1 LKKIAVLLLVLL
13 LATTSS
19 AGLKDRLVPVFT
31 SEDVKIAVDRF
42 IIGTEDAYVVT
53 LAKTIGDGEIA
64 GMRFSMQEMLN
75 KYAPKDLLLIE
86 RYAVSKNEKKMAL
99 IERNLV
105 LDANPQAVISSEPV
119 VAQVEF
125 LPISGDF
132 PAETVWN
139 RIAGPGGLGESILG
153 DEPKPVLLSSDKT
166 MSDTDRYVPIVKK
179 EIGGI
184 FLDKDDMKRTNEGC
198 TARIV
203 ESFNFDGEVFFGGKV
218 YQYTSLP
225 YKDANYAVS
234 TFEFSFA
241 KRAYRQLR
249 FTVFGLDQKVIYSVK
264 IVNPVWVD
272 EEMDPIVLSFLWVLT
287 KNLPEDL
294 AHVLSADVEAFYIHA
309 NEKTNKSQPE
319 VDVEKE

>member
-1 LKKIAVLLLVLL
+1 MQRGVHLKKIAVFFLLLL

-19 AGLKDRLVPVFT
+19 AGLKDRLEPVFT
-31 SEDVKIAVDRF
+31 SDDVQISVDRF
-42 IIGTEDAYVVT
+42 IIGTEDAYVAT
-53 LAKTIGDGEIA
+53 LVKTIGDEEIA
-64 GMRFSMQEMLN
+64 DMRFSMQEMLN
-75 KYAPKDLLLIE
+75 QYDRKDLLLIE
-86 RYAVSKNEKKMAL
+86 RYVFSKNEKKMAL

-105 LDANPQAVISSEPV
+105 LEANPQAVISSEPV
-119 VAQVEF
+119 ATNVDF

-132 PAETVWN
+132 PEDTVWN

-153 DEPKPVLLSSDKT
+153 DEPRPVLLSSDKS

-184 FLDKDDMKRTNEGC
+184 FLDKEDMKRTNEGC

-234 TFEFSFA
+234 TFEFSFP

-272 EEMDPIVLSFLWVLT
+272 KEMDPIILSFLSALS
-287 KNLPEDL
+287 KNLPQDL
-294 AHVLSADVEAFYIHA
+294 ALEMSADVEAFSID
-309 NEKTNKSQPE
+309 TNPSCPK
-319 VDVEKE
+319 

>member
-1 LKKIAVLLLVLL
+1 LKKIAVFLLILL

-19 AGLKDRLVPVFT
+19 AGLKDRLEPVVTFD
-31 SEDVKIAVDRF
+31 DVQISVDRF

-53 LAKTIGDGEIA
+53 LAKTIGHDEVA
-64 GMRFSMQEMLN
+64 DMRFSMQEMLN
-75 KYAPKDLLLIE
+75 KYDRKDLLLIE
-86 RYAVSKNEKKMAL
+86 RYVFSKNEKKMAL

-105 LDANPQAVISSEPV
+105 LEANPQAVISSEPLV
-119 VAQVEF
+119 TNVEF
-125 LPISGDF
+125 LPISGDS
-132 PAETVWN
+132 PEETIWN

-153 DEPKPVLLSSDKT
+153 DEPKPVLLSSDKS

-184 FLDKDDMKRTNEGC
+184 FLDKENMKRTNEGC

-225 YKDANYAVS
+225 YQDANYAVS
-234 TFEFSFA
+234 TFEFSFS

-264 IVNPVWVD
+264 IVNPVWVG
-272 EEMDPIVLSFLWVLT
+272 EEMDPIILSFLSALS

-294 AHVLSADVEAFYIHA
+294 AREMSADVEAFSID
-309 NEKTNKSQPE
+309 TNPSCPK
-319 VDVEKE
+319 

>member
-1 LKKIAVLLLVLL
+1 MKKFAVFLLVLL

-19 AGLKDRLVPVFT
+19 AGLKDRLEPVIT
-31 SEDVKIAVDRF
+31 SDDVQVSVDRF
-42 IIGTEDAYVVT
+42 IIGTEDAYVATIV
-53 LAKTIGDGEIA
+53 KTIGDEEIA
-64 GMRFSMQEMLN
+64 DMRFPMQEMLN
-75 KYAPKDLLLIE
+75 KYDRKDLLLIE
-86 RYAVSKNEKKMAL
+86 RYVFSKNAKKMAL

-105 LDANPQAVISSEPV
+105 LEADPQAVISSEPV
-119 VAQVEF
+119 ATNVDF

-132 PAETVWN
+132 PEETLWT

-153 DEPKPVLLSSDKT
+153 DEPKPVLLSSDKS

-184 FLDKDDMKRTNEGC
+184 FLDKEDMKRTNEGC

-272 EEMDPIVLSFLWVLT
+272 KEMDPIILSFLSALS
-287 KNLPEDL
+287 KNLPHDL
-294 AHVLSADVEAFYIHA
+294 ALEMSADVEAFSIGTTPSCP
-309 NEKTNKSQPE
+309 K
-319 VDVEKE
+319 

>member
-1 LKKIAVLLLVLL
+1 MKKFAVFLLVLL

-19 AGLKDRLVPVFT
+19 AGLKDRLEPVIT
-31 SEDVKIAVDRF
+31 SDDVLVSVDRF
-42 IIGTEDAYVVT
+42 IIGTEDAYVATIV
-53 LAKTIGDGEIA
+53 KTIGDEEIA
-64 GMRFSMQEMLN
+64 DMRFPMQEMLN
-75 KYAPKDLLLIE
+75 KYDRKDLLLIE
-86 RYAVSKNEKKMAL
+86 RYVFSKNAKKMAL

-105 LDANPQAVISSEPV
+105 LEADPQAVISSEPV
-119 VAQVEF
+119 ATNVDF

-132 PAETVWN
+132 PEETLWT
-139 RIAGPGGLGESILG
+139 RLAGPGGLGESILG
-153 DEPKPVLLSSDKT
+153 DEPKPVLLSSDKS

-184 FLDKDDMKRTNEGC
+184 FLDKEDMKRTNEGC

-272 EEMDPIVLSFLWVLT
+272 KEMDPIILSFLSALS
-287 KNLPEDL
+287 KNLPHDL
-294 AHVLSADVEAFYIHA
+294 ALEMSADVEAFSIGTTPSCP
-309 NEKTNKSQPE
+309 K
-319 VDVEKE
+319 